1 MKTVGALHVTTP
13 TDREIVVTRTFDA
26 PREFV
31 FDAFTSPELVKRWLT
46 GPPGWSLAVC
56 DIDLRVGGV
65 YRYVWRGPDGASMGM
80 GGTYREIV
88 RPERLV
94 TTELFDEDWTGGE
107 TLGTI
112 VLAEQ
117 GGQTTLTQTILYS
130 SQAAR
135 DGALQTPM
143 AEGMAYGYDRLAELL
158 ASMPVR
164 GG

>member
-1 MKTVGALHVTTP
+1 MKSIGALQVTTP
-13 TDREIVVTRTFDA
+13 TDREIVVTRAFEA
-26 PREFV
+26 PRDLV
-31 FDAFTSPELVKRWLT
+31 FDAYTTPELVKRWLT
-46 GPPGWSLAVC
+46 GPPGWTLAIC
-56 DIDLRVGGV
+56 EIDLRVGGA
-65 YRYVWRGPDGASMGM
+65 YRYVWQGPDGSSMGM
-80 GGTYREIV
+80 GGNYREIV

-94 TTELFDEDWTGGE
+94 TTESFDQDWTGGE

-112 VLAEQ
+112 VLTEK
-117 GGQTTLTQTILYS
+117 GGKTMLTQTIRYS

-158 ASMPVR
+158 ASLPVH